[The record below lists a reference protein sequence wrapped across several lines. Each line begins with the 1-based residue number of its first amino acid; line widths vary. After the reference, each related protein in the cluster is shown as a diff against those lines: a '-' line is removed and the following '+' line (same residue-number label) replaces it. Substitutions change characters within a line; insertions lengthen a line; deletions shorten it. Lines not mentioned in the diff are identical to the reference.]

1 MKIVNDATPPIP
13 LHALEEYLYE
23 MKQRGSVLD
32 LAGKHGWFFK
42 ISHFTETLF
51 FNYGVKKRIV
61 YYSLPND
68 TPV

>member
-32 LAGKHGWFFK
+32 LAGKHGWIFK

-51 FNYGVKKRIV
+51 LNY
-61 YYSLPND
+61 
-68 TPV
+68 

>member
-32 LAGKHGWFFK
+32 LAGKRGCFFFK
-42 ISHFTETLF
+42 SRTFTETLF
-51 FNYGVKKRIV
+51 LNY
-61 YYSLPND
+61 
-68 TPV
+68 